1 MRKLFTTSIATL
13 LLVSLSLAQTPS
25 QSPPPAQDPG
35 PEDVVRISTALVQT
49 DLVVTD
55 KDGNVIPDLKIEEFK
70 VYEKG
75 KQQEVKFMEFVSADA
90 GGGPRLEG
98 QLVVAGKP
106 VDPEVAKNVS
116 PKDLRR
122 VFAFVIDDLT
132 VPFED
137 IVTVRQMLTNFVDT
151 KMQTG
156 DLVAIVR
163 VVGGS
168 GLLQQFTSDKAI
180 LRKAISQIKAQLH
193 PLSAFNNLP
202 PDQQVIANAK
212 AASMASGGEEIQDQA
227 FGPSNLNLDASVDGV
242 NRGNRALLTLQVAGD
257 VVTSLKSLP
266 GRKNL
271 VLISGGLPLQEA
283 APTETSNVA
292 VQDDRPVVVMG
303 ARNSLG
309 NVDLLLRRLLDKASR
324 AGVVINAMNIR
335 GLGASRGVS
344 KFTDPGNEAS
354 SALMGGATRAHFGRG
369 ANPAELDNLS
379 LDTLTGNLGLAALAA
394 STGGISVTNTN
405 NFEGGLDRVLARSSY
420 YMLAYAPTEAFDNK
434 YRKLEIKV
442 TRPGA
447 KVYSREGYVATA
459 DAPIGTQTKEQAIFR
474 AVMSPLAK
482 REVELGGRMQYRF
495 VPEGAE
501 LDIQMLVNA
510 NNISFKQEADGR
522 HHAAFDIVGFIANS
536 AGKSAGGFSQ
546 TVTAN
551 LSEKDYQRSLIT
563 GLSYTAHAQLP
574 PGNFQLRAVVR
585 DVESGRLGSMSQ
597 YLEIPDIDKKGLT
610 ASSVFLYAI
619 DVAQGAN
626 AKPEP
631 LTALRELRRNS
642 DLRYAVVVYNPKLDG
657 AQTQLRTQTIVSK
670 GSKIIFQ
677 EPESAVGG
685 TPQNGQ
691 VIKIGQLGL
700 GKAAA
705 GRYVLTL
712 VITDPL
718 AKKEERTLMRS
729 VDFLLVD

>member
-1 MRKLFTTSIATL
+1 MRKLFTTALTTV

-25 QSPPPAQDPG
+25 PSPAPAQDQG
-35 PEDVVRISTALVQT
+35 PEDVIRISTALVQT

-55 KDGNVIPDLKIEEFK
+55 KDGNVIPDLRIDEFK

-75 KQQEVKFMEFVSADA
+75 KQQELKFMEFVSTDSS
-90 GGGPRLEG
+90 PRLEG
-98 QLVVAGKP
+98 NLVVGGKP
-106 VDPEVAKNVS
+106 VDPEIAKNVS
-116 PKDLRR
+116 SKDLRR
-122 VFAFVIDDLT
+122 VFAFVVDDLT

-137 IVTVRQMLTNFVDT
+137 IATVRQMMTNFVDT
-151 KMQTG
+151 KMLPG

-180 LRKAISQIKAQLH
+180 LRKAISQINPQLH
-193 PLSAFNNLP
+193 PFSAFNNLP
-202 PDQQVIANAK
+202 GDQRVIADAQK
-212 AASMASGGEEIQDQA
+212 SLGIDSP
-227 FGPSNLNLDASVDGV
+227 PSFNLDASNDGV

-257 VVTSLKSLP
+257 IVTSLKGLP

-271 VLISGGLPLQEA
+271 VLISGGLPLQES
-283 APTETSNVA
+283 APTEISSGDAPIT
-292 VQDDRPVVVMG
+292 VVETRNYMG
-303 ARNSLG
+303 NA
-309 NVDLLLRRLLDKASR
+309 DLLLKRLLDKASR
-324 AGVVINAMNIR
+324 SGVVINTMDIR
-335 GLGASRGVS
+335 GLKGSRGVS
-344 KFTDPGNEAS
+344 RFTDPGNEPT
-354 SALMGGATRAHFGRG
+354 SALMGGTAPRTGFGRT
-369 ANPAELDNLS
+369 ANLAEFDNMS
-379 LDTLTGNLGLAALAA
+379 LDSLTGNLGLAALSA

-420 YMLAYAPTEAFDNK
+420 YLLAYAPIEAFDNK

-447 KVYSREGYVATA
+447 KVYAREGYVARA
-459 DAPIGTQTKEQAIFR
+459 DDPLGVQTREQAIFR

-482 REVELGGRMQYRF
+482 REIELGGRMQYRF

-501 LDIQMLVNA
+501 LDINLLVNA
-510 NNISFKQEADGR
+510 NNITFKQEADGR
-522 HHAAFDIVGFIANS
+522 HRATFDIVGFIANS

-551 LSEKDYQRSLIT
+551 LSPKDYERSLTT

-574 PGNFQLRAVVR
+574 PGSFQLRAVVR
-585 DVESGRLGSMSQ
+585 DTESGRLGSMSQ
-597 YLEIPDIDKKGLT
+597 YLEIPDISKKRLT

-626 AKPEP
+626 AKPDP
-631 LTALRELRRNS
+631 LTDLRQLPRS
-642 DLRYAVVVYNPKLDG
+642 HDLRYAAVVYNPKLTSG
-657 AQTQLRTQTIVSK
+657 QTQLRSQVIVSK
-670 GSKIIFQ
+670 DGKEIFR
-677 EPESAVGG
+677 EPESVVGG
-685 TPQNGQ
+685 TPQEGQ

-700 GKAAA
+700 GKAQA

-718 AKKEERTLMRS
+718 ARKEERTLLRS